1 MKNGRRGQ
9 EMKTFA
15 KQTTGQS
22 LVEFALVI
30 PILLLLLVG
39 IMEFSR
45 GWMARNI
52 LTGAARE
59 AARVAAV
66 DDTGGG
72 EAAGD
77 AAAPPRGGGAAAG
90 EARGRAVL
98 SSAGLIGGDVDV
110 VFGGGAFGTV
120 TATASY
126 DFPVSVAGFVPGWGS
141 ASIIPLSSTTTMRRE
156 Y

>member
-66 DDTGGG
+66 DDT
-72 EAAGD
+72 
-77 AAAPPRGGGAAAG
+77 GGGAAAG